1 MMPCPAEKATQF
13 LRKFAEWGSAR
24 ELFQFNPSGPVGRKS
39 TDLAKTTEAKALLGD
54 FSFPFASEP
63 AVRKTGLFF
72 LIVVLL
78 LLAIL
83 LAVLGFILVLGVLV
97 LLLLAILLAVLGFI
111 LVLGVLVLLRLA
123 ILRLL

>member
-72 LIVVLL
+72 LIVILL
-78 LLAIL
+78 LLA
-83 LAVLGFILVLGVLV
+83 VFLGVL
-97 LLLLAILLAVLGFI
+97 LGIFLAVLLAVLGFI